1 MKIMG
6 LTGHLNDVVH
16 DNSAALLIDGEIVFA
31 EAQERVSRIKH
42 DLSFPIDAIKHG
54 LKFSKIKLNQ
64 IDYFASAIPPMKL
77 FPFLVA
83 YLEGIKYSGL
93 LRFISWFIKR
103 SFSLLNS
110 PTNTGFSYTETGI
123 PKDKLI
129 CVSHHLA
136 HAESA
141 YCSSGFD
148 ECLVVAWDGYGIDI
162 SGKPLCGIIYKA
174 VKDKLEK
181 LEEIPIYT
189 SLPLYYGAVTV
200 ALGFKLNDGEGK
212 TMGLASFG
220 DPSKCYRELKQI
232 FPSFKDKWIP
242 KDNWLD
248 IIAVS
253 QNDFFKTTKT
263 YKYLQ
268 ILINKYKAEN
278 VAAAAQKILEEE
290 TEKYFSYLVK
300 KYKITKVA
308 AAGGIF
314 LNVKMNM
321 QLLEKKIISDLFIYP
336 NPGDSGTAVGAAF
349 AVYKKMGG
357 ILKKQRVKKT
367 DLGCGFT
374 DIEIKQAINH
384 FKKQITVQQI
394 NSNLAKVVAKKLTDG
409 KVLGWFQGRGEWGP
423 RALGQRSV
431 LADPRDESV
440 KERIN
445 QKLKQRDWFMP
456 FAPAILQEKSSE
468 FLVYNWQSPFMI
480 IADRIKP
487 NKAKLILAAIH
498 IDKTVRPQ
506 IVNKKVLPLYHQVI
520 EEFYKLTGVPVILNT
535 SFNRHGLPIVHS
547 PKEAIE
553 HLLWGAVDELVIEN
567 YLVKRGSN

>member
-1 MKIMG
+1 MRIIG
-6 LTGHLNDVVH
+6 LTDHIGGVAH
-16 DNSAALLIDGEIVFA
+16 DNSAALLIDGKIVFA
-31 EAQERVSRIKH
+31 EAQERISRLKH
-42 DLSFPIDAIKHG
+42 DQGFPKDAIKHG
-54 LKFSKIKLNQ
+54 LRYSNLNLDQ
-64 IDYFASAIPPMKL
+64 IDYFASAIPPIKML
-77 FPFLVA
+77 PFLKA
-83 YLEGIKYSGL
+83 YLEGSRYCGL
-93 LRFISWFIKR
+93 PRFISWFVKR
-103 SFSLLNS
+103 SFRMLTSVSNK
-110 PTNTGFSYTETGI
+110 TSYIEVGI
-123 PKDKLI
+123 PKEKVV

-148 ECLVVAWDGYGIDI
+148 DCLAVAWDGYGIDI

-174 VKDKLEK
+174 VNDRLEK
-181 LEEIPIYT
+181 LEEIPIYA

-220 DPSKCYRELKQI
+220 DPSKCYQQLKQI
-232 FPSFKDKWIP
+232 FPIFFKDKWIP
-242 KDNWLD
+242 RDNWLD

-253 QNDFFKTTKT
+253 QNELFKTTYT

-278 VAAAAQKILEEE
+278 IAAAAQKILEEE
-290 TEKYFSYLVK
+290 SEKFFSYLVR
-300 KYKITKVA
+300 KYKTAKIA

-321 QLLEKKIISDLFIYP
+321 QLLENKIVSDLFIYP
-336 NPGDSGTAVGAAF
+336 NPGDSGAAVGAAYS
-349 AVYKKMGG
+349 VYKKMGG
-357 ILKKQRVKKT
+357 ILKKQKVERA
-367 DLGCGFT
+367 DLGCTFT
-374 DIEIKQAINH
+374 NIEIEQAIKH
-384 FKKQITVQQI
+384 FKKQIVTKQL
-394 NSNLAKVVAKKLTDG
+394 NSNLAKVVAKELTEG
-409 KVLGWFQGRGEWGP
+409 KVIGWFQGRGEWGP

-431 LADPRDESV
+431 LADPRYESI

-456 FAPAILQEKSSE
+456 FAPAILQEKSDE
-468 FLVYNWQSPFMI
+468 FLLHNWQSPFMI

-487 NKAKLILAAIH
+487 TKTKLIPAAIH

-506 IVNKKVLPLYHQVI
+506 IVNKKVLPLYHQLI
-520 EEFYKLTGVPVILNT
+520 KEFYKLTGIPIILNT

-553 HLLWGAVDELVIEN
+553 HLLWGAVDELVIGN
-567 YLVKRGSN
+567 YLIKRSSD